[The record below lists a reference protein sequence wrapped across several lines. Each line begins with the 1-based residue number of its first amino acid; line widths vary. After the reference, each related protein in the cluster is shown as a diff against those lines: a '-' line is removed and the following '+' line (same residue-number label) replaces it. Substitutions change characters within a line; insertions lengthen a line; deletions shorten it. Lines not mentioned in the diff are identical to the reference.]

1 MKKVGVSRRVVAM
14 LEQLGVARWPL
25 DPWEVA
31 ERSGVTVVLWEAP
44 PELAGILF
52 RSPPG
57 LRSHIYVNRN
67 LPAARRNFTVMH
79 ELVHF
84 WFHPGF
90 VYLDRLR
97 QPGNRYEREANAGAA
112 AALMPEH
119 ILRELWPRK
128 ELEYIAEYLGV
139 SREALEIRLGELG
152 LL

>member
-1 MKKVGVSRRVVAM
+1 MDAAIGVRAVEMLRR
-14 LEQLGVARWPL
+14 LGVARWPL

-31 ERSGVTVVLWEAP
+31 ERSDVAVILWEAP
-44 PELAGILF
+44 SELAGILF

-67 LPAARRNFTVMH
+67 LPGPRRNFTVMH

-119 ILRELWPRK
+119 VLREL
-128 ELEYIAEYLGV
+128 
-139 SREALEIRLGELG
+139 
-152 LL
+152 